1 MNLKKF
7 ISFSLVIVMM
17 LSLIACGKKDAEK
30 PAGTQAGENV
40 TPSIPVAT
48 TPVTPDTGANSK
60 IQAYIDQNGAS
71 IVSAM
76 EQGFVSSSGMTCK
89 SAIEAKGDGV
99 VIKFNVNELDNVPQ
113 ENKNAVQA
121 TLDASKSALALS
133 LKEIQQEV
141 PEIKSLEIYLCE
153 KDGDLIAKVTVDES
167 TPSTT
172 PGTTTP
178 DIDTGTPDPKIQ
190 AFVNEQ
196 GQAFVDG
203 VAQGFAG
210 SGMTCKA
217 SIEAKGNGV
226 VVVISIN
233 ELENVSQA
241 DKDAMQANMPTVEAS
256 LKTAL
261 ATLTAVVP
269 EIKFMQLH
277 ICDKN
282 GDVLA
287 SGTVFA

>member
-17 LSLIACGKKDAEK
+17 LSLIACGKKDESADTKATES
-30 PAGTQAGENV
+30 A
-40 TPSIPVAT
+40 TPSVPVAT

-89 SAIEAKGDGV
+89 STIEAKGDGV

-113 ENKNAVQA
+113 ENKNAVQT

-190 AFVNEQ
+190 AFVDEQ

-261 ATLTAVVP
+261 ATLTAIVP